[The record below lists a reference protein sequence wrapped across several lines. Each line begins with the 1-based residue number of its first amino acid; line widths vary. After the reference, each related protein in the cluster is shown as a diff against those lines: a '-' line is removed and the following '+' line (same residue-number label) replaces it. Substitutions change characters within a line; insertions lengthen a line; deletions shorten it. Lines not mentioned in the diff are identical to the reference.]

1 MKRGKIFITLL
12 FVVLGGVLI
21 STMTASCKNK
31 KTGGIT
37 ESAVNTESVIKVS
50 SPPFKQFVVVTTDE
64 ASLYKKADTN
74 SATLVLWIETD
85 CASDYCDNIFLWS
98 DQSAKPG
105 FEQPSTYNLAF
116 KGRVFPLLGEEGD
129 FYKVYILNEWC
140 DIESAYI
147 PKACAEYIEYAPFKA
162 DMLEAEDGHLKFRVM
177 KDGKYKD
184 IVLIDELNELGDETF
199 EMGVLNNGI
208 VTIPIVY
215 NIFCFLDIEQKENI
229 TIEKTKGFHF
239 TTDGTVD
246 HTIDHFLLK
255 YTKSLAMAAA
265 EDYESYRLDLTKL
278 SDEQIAKII
287 DTMTTK
293 EPEYVYYMYHFP
305 ALGLQSFY
313 LQSFYYKEK

>member
-1 MKRGKIFITLL
+1 MKRGKTLITILL
-12 FVVLGGVLI
+12 VVFCGLLI
-21 STMTASCKNK
+21 STLTASCKNK
-31 KTGGIT
+31 KTGGSA
-37 ESAVNTESVIKVS
+37 ESAVKTESVIKVS
-50 SPPFKQFVVVTTDE
+50 SPPFKQFVVVTTDK
-64 ASLYKKADTN
+64 ASLYKKTDTN
-74 SATLVLWIETD
+74 SATLVLWIKSD

-98 DQSAKPG
+98 DQPAKPG

-147 PKACAEYIEYAPFKA
+147 PKACAEYIEYVPIKA
-162 DMLEAEDGHLKFRVM
+162 DRLEAEDNHLKFRVM

-184 IVLIDELNELGDETF
+184 IVLIDEYNELGGETF
-199 EMGVLNNGI
+199 ELGVLNDGI
-208 VTIPIVY
+208 VAIPIVY
-215 NIFCFLDIEQKENI
+215 NIFCFLDIEQKEDI

-278 SDEQIAKII
+278 SGEQIAKII

-293 EPEYVYYMYHFP
+293 KPEYVNYMYHFP
-305 ALGLQSFY
+305 TQG

>member
-1 MKRGKIFITLL
+1 MMKRGKIFITLL

-50 SPPFKQFVVVTTDE
+50 SSPFKQFVVVTTDE

-85 CASDYCDNIFLWS
+85 CASDHCDSFYQWS

-147 PKACAEYIEYAPFKA
+147 LKASVGVIKNAPIKA

-184 IVLIDELNELGDETF
+184 IVLIDEYDELGGETF
-199 EMGVLNNGI
+199 KVGVLNDGI
-208 VTIPIVY
+208 VAIPAVY
-215 NIFCFLDIEQKENI
+215 CIDSYMINEQKEDIIFYNSY
-229 TIEKTKGFHF
+229 G
-239 TTDGTVD
+239 DVS
-246 HTIDHFLLK
+246 LR
-255 YTKSLAMAAA
+255 YNKSLAMTAR
-265 EDYESYRLDLTKL
+265 EDYESYRLDLKKL
-278 SDEQIAKII
+278 TEEQIANII
-287 DTMTTK
+287 NTMTRK
-293 EPEYVYYMYHFP
+293 KPEYVNYMYHFP
-305 ALGLQSFY
+305 TLG

>member
-50 SPPFKQFVVVTTDE
+50 SSPFKQFVVVTTDE

-147 PKACAEYIEYAPFKA
+147 LKASVGVIKSAPIKA
-162 DMLEAEDGHLKFRVM
+162 DMLEEEDKYFMFRVI

-184 IVLIDELNELGDETF
+184 IVLIDEYDELGGETF
-199 EMGVLNNGI
+199 KVGVLNDGI
-208 VTIPIVY
+208 VAIPAVY
-215 NIFCFLDIEQKENI
+215 CIDSYMINEQKEDIIFYNS
-229 TIEKTKGFHF
+229 
-239 TTDGTVD
+239 DGDVS
-246 HTIDHFLLK
+246 LR
-255 YTKSLAMAAA
+255 YNKSLAMTAR
-265 EDYESYRLDLTKL
+265 EDYESYRLDLKKL
-278 SDEQIAKII
+278 TEEQIAKII
-287 DTMTTK
+287 NTMTRK
-293 EPEYVYYMYHFP
+293 KPEYVNYMYHFP
-305 ALGLQSFY
+305 TLG

>member
-50 SPPFKQFVVVTTDE
+50 SSPFKQFVVVTTDE

-98 DQSAKPG
+98 DQPAKPG
-105 FEQPSTYNLAF
+105 IEQPSTYNLAF

-147 PKACAEYIEYAPFKA
+147 PKACAEYIEYAPIKA
-162 DMLEAEDGHLKFRVM
+162 DRLEAEDNHLKFRVM

-184 IVLIDELNELGDETF
+184 IVLIDEYNELGAETF
-199 EMGVLNNGI
+199 ELGVLNDGI
-208 VTIPIVY
+208 VVIPTIYRINSY
-215 NIFCFLDIEQKENI
+215 MINEQKEDIIFFNS
-229 TIEKTKGFHF
+229 
-239 TTDGTVD
+239 DGD
-246 HTIDHFLLK
+246 ISLR
-255 YTKSLAMAAA
+255 YNKSLAMTAK
-265 EDYESYRLDLTKL
+265 EDCESYRLDLTKL
-278 SDEQIAKII
+278 NDEQIAKII

-293 EPEYVYYMYHFP
+293 KPEYVNYMYHFP